1 MTRDE
6 AKEIFRALGVVDPGN
21 LAALHVA
28 YCRYIDQRTRGLREA
43 MPVADAYAELRKI
56 EPPKANQAGLFN
68 EKFADL

>member
-43 MPVADAYAELRKI
+43 MPAAEAYAELRKI
-56 EPPKANQAGLFN
+56 EPPKANHEFVF
-68 EKFADL
+68 K